1 MDRTRIASWLIVAAL
16 LGSLAALVV
25 PQGWSLPVLAP
36 AKPPVVVVVHR
47 SEVSLPAYAMGA
59 VNELRAAG
67 RTVFVV
73 DDDPKNGLGGVP
85 KAVAPAVEK
94 ARDLGHPAL
103 VLLDGE
109 RVVGAIKLPASKE
122 AILEAA
128 Q

>member
-1 MDRTRIASWLIVAAL
+1 MKLDRSSVVLIAL
-16 LGSLAALVV
+16 LLGLS
-25 PQGWSLPVLAP
+25 GWMYWQQHGNPLAP
-36 AKPPVVVVVHR
+36 AKPALVVIVHR
-47 SEVSLPAYAMGA
+47 SETALPPYAMGA

-67 RTVFVV
+67 RDVRIV
-73 DDDPKNGLGGVP
+73 DDEPANGLNAVP
-85 KAVAPAVEK
+85 AAVAPAVTK
-94 ARDLGHPAL
+94 AREVGHPAL